1 MSAQA
6 PVGTTLA
13 ILERTLKVMSAVQAR
28 IHYSFKKELCLLR
41 DIIRDY
47 TPDEY
52 GYEPVEGS
60 RRAKQADYDN
70 VDVIPVSDPN
80 AATMAQKVT
89 QYQAAL
95 QLAQGAPQLY
105 NLPYLHRQMLDV
117 LGIKNA
123 NKLVK
128 LPEDQRPEDPITEN
142 QNVLMMK
149 PVKAFLYQDHQA
161 HIAVHQ
167 AAMQDPKILQLIGQ
181 NPNAQAMQSAMQAH
195 INEHIAYEY
204 RKQMEEQMGMTLP
217 FHPDEDDADQRA
229 IPPEMEVK
237 ISQLAAQA
245 SQVLLQRD
253 KTEIAAKQAQ
263 QAAQDPIIQMQMQ
276 ELKIKQMEVDI
287 KNRKLAADSAAKADQ
302 LDIEKQRIESQEKI
316 AGMNATL
323 KAQKDQQDRM
333 AKQEEAGARLGVD
346 MAKTKQQL
354 DYQKEQAF
362 HNRQAQSQK
371 PQKGNK

>member
-1 MSAQA
+1 
-6 PVGTTLA
+6 
-13 ILERTLKVMSAVQAR
+13 
-28 IHYSFKKELCLLR
+28 
-41 DIIRDY
+41 
-47 TPDEY
+47 
-52 GYEPVEGS
+52 
-60 RRAKQADYDN
+60 
-70 VDVIPVSDPN
+70 
-80 AATMAQKVT
+80 
-89 QYQAAL
+89 
-95 QLAQGAPQLY
+95 
-105 NLPYLHRQMLDV
+105 
-117 LGIKNA
+117 
-123 NKLVK
+123 
-128 LPEDQRPEDPITEN
+128 
-142 QNVLMMK
+142 
-149 PVKAFLYQDHQA
+149 LYQDHQA

-217 FHPDEDDADQRA
+217 FHPDEDDADKRA

-287 KNRKLAADSAAKADQ
+287 KNRKLAADAAAKADQ
-302 LDIEKQRIESQEKI
+302 LEIEKQRIESQEKI
-316 AGMNATL
+316 AGMQATL
-323 KAQKDQQDRM
+323 KSQKDQQDRL
-333 AKQEEAGARLGVD
+333 AKQEEVGARLGVD

-354 DYQKEQAF
+354 DHQKEQAF